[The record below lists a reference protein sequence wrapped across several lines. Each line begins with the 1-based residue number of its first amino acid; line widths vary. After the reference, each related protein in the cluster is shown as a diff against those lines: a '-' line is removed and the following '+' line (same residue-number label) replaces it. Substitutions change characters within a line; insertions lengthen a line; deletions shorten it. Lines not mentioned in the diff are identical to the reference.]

1 MLTEESRHAQAQSS
15 LAGPIHGCNDAQIL
29 WRDSVKRKYGN
40 QCEFLDPSENLLNR
54 EASPAEVVEA
64 DIRAIESADG
74 LLVNIW
80 RESIGA
86 ALGVVHAHRRG
97 QPVVVSDPNH
107 LQNRILT
114 FYADAVTETPLKG
127 AKALLDLLRAES
139 NWSVLKSGQREE
151 PFNRHSLMAAIQGA
165 CRDARRDDV
174 VMPRLVLP
182 EVIER
187 LRRSERRMRRQLT
200 SATIDE
206 TVREVLSELEADSVH
221 GEMAVGILDAWH
233 RRVTD
238 RRSQRA
244 PYDDPIL
251 RGDGGAG
258 VAEPRLDLG
267 VERRLPDTSVPVSC
281 GGKSHATIWGTT
293 VKRLDDIPSA
303 DAREVLSSIASVPG
317 ITAIN
322 LGRFGHKESRN
333 TSMAMVVVSPTPFVI
348 EGKLFDRGVKGT
360 MQSFQVRVQSDDAKE
375 TVATDIENEL
385 RKTER
390 WAG

>member
-1 MLTEESRHAQAQSS
+1 MPKRKFQIY
-15 LAGPIHGCNDAQIL
+15 LAGPIHGCNDAQIRL

-40 QCEFLDPSENLLNR
+40 QCEFLDPSENLLNQD
-54 EASPAEVVEA
+54 ASPAEVVEA

-74 LLVNIW
+74 VLVNMW

-97 QPVVVSDPNH
+97 QPVVVSDPNY

-127 AKALLDLLRAES
+127 VKALLDLLGAES
-139 NWSVLKSGQREE
+139 NWSVLKSGQRQE
-151 PFNRHSLMAAIQGA
+151 PFNRHTLMAAIQGA

-182 EVIER
+182 EVMER

-200 SATIDE
+200 TATIDE
-206 TVREVLSELEADSVH
+206 TVTEVLSEIEADPVH
-221 GEMAVGILDAWH
+221 GEMAVGILDAWR

-238 RRSQRA
+238 SHSPRA
-244 PYDDPIL
+244 PF
-251 RGDGGAG
+251 GDSIPHAYAQAG
-258 VAEPRLDLG
+258 VAESEVEYGAEHRPR
-267 VERRLPDTSVPVSC
+267 ETNVPVSC
-281 GGKSHATIWGTT
+281 GGKSHATIWGKT
-293 VKRLDDIPSA
+293 VKRLDDIPSP
-303 DAREVLSSIASVPG
+303 DAREILRSIASVPG

-333 TSMAMVVVSPTPFVI
+333 AGGAMVVVAPTPYVI

-360 MQSFQVRVQSDDAKE
+360 MQSFQVRVQSDGAKE
-375 TVATDIENEL
+375 GVATAIEKEL
-385 RKTER
+385 QKIGR

>member
-1 MLTEESRHAQAQSS
+1 MPKRRPQIY
-15 LAGPIHGCNDAQIL
+15 LAGPIHGCNDAQIRL
-29 WRDSVKRKYGN
+29 WRDSVKRKYGK
-40 QCEFLDPSENLLNR
+40 QCEFIDPSENLLDQ

-74 LLVNIW
+74 LLVNMW

-127 AKALLDLLRAES
+127 AKALLDLLGAES
-139 NWSVLKSGQREE
+139 NWSVLKSEQREK
-151 PFNRHSLMAAIQGA
+151 PFDRHTLMAAIQSA

-200 SATIDE
+200 TATIDE

-221 GEMAVGILDAWH
+221 GEMAVGILDAWR

-238 RRSQRA
+238 RRSLQGSF
-244 PYDDPIL
+244 DDPL
-251 RGDGGAG
+251 RRGDDVAG
-258 VAEPRLDLG
+258 VAEPRLGLG
-267 VERRLPDTSVPVSC
+267 GERRLRETSVPVSC
-281 GGKSHATIWGTT
+281 GGKSHTTIWGTT

-303 DAREVLSSIASVPG
+303 DAREVLSSIVSVPG

-322 LGRFGHKESRN
+322 LGPFGRKESRN
-333 TSMAMVVVSPTPFVI
+333 TSGAMVAVSPTPFVI

-375 TVATDIENEL
+375 RVATAIEKEL
-385 RKTER
+385 RSTGR
-390 WAG
+390 WAGQ

>member
-1 MLTEESRHAQAQSS
+1 MPKRKFQVY
-15 LAGPIHGCNDAQIL
+15 LAGPIHGCNDAQIRL

-40 QCEFLDPSENLLNR
+40 QYEFLDPRENLLNR

-74 LLVNIW
+74 LLVNMW

-151 PFNRHSLMAAIQGA
+151 PFNRHTLMAAIQGA

-206 TVREVLSELEADSVH
+206 TVREVLSELEADSAH
-221 GEMAVGILDAWH
+221 GEMAIGILDAWH

-238 RRSQRA
+238 RRSQRG
-244 PYDDPIL
+244 PFDDSVL
-251 RGDGGAG
+251 RGSDGAG
-258 VAEPRLDLG
+258 VAEPKPDLG
-267 VERRLPDTSVPVSC
+267 IERRPLDTGVPVSC

-303 DAREVLSSIASVPG
+303 DAREILSSVASVPG

-322 LGRFGHKESRN
+322 LGRFGHKGSRN
-333 TSMAMVVVSPTPFVI
+333 TSGAIVEISPTPFVI
-348 EGKLFDRGVKGT
+348 EGKLFDGGVKGT

-375 TVATDIENEL
+375 TVANAIENEL
-385 RKTER
+385 RKTGR

>member
-1 MLTEESRHAQAQSS
+1 MPKRRPQIY
-15 LAGPIHGCNDAQIL
+15 LAGPIHGCNDAQIRL

-40 QCEFLDPSENLLNR
+40 QCEFLDPSENLLNQ

-74 LLVNIW
+74 LLVNMW

-127 AKALLDLLRAES
+127 VKALLDLLGAES

-151 PFNRHSLMAAIQGA
+151 QFNRHTLMAAIQGA

-174 VMPRLVLP
+174 VMPRMVLP
-182 EVIER
+182 EVMER

-200 SATIDE
+200 TATINE
-206 TVREVLSELEADSVH
+206 TVTEVLSEIEAGPVH
-221 GEMAVGILDAWH
+221 GEMADGFLDAWR

-238 RRSQRA
+238 SDSPRA
-244 PYDDPIL
+244 PSSDSIP
-251 RGDGGAG
+251 RAHAQAG
-258 VAEPRLDLG
+258 VAELEVEYG
-267 VERRLPDTSVPVSC
+267 VEHRLRETNVPVSC
-281 GGKSHATIWGTT
+281 GGKITP
-293 VKRLDDIPSA
+293 PSTP
-303 DAREVLSSIASVPG
+303 SSIVS
-317 ITAIN
+317 ITSA
-322 LGRFGHKESRN
+322 
-333 TSMAMVVVSPTPFVI
+333 
-348 EGKLFDRGVKGT
+348 GT
-360 MQSFQVRVQSDDAKE
+360 QE
-375 TVATDIENEL
+375 
-385 RKTER
+385 
-390 WAG
+390 

>member
-1 MLTEESRHAQAQSS
+1 MPKRRPQIY
-15 LAGPIHGCNDAQIL
+15 LAGPIHGCNDAQIRL
-29 WRDSVKRKYGN
+29 WRDTVKRKYGN
-40 QCEFLDPSENLLNR
+40 QCEFLDPSENLLNQ

-64 DIRAIESADG
+64 DVRAIESADG
-74 LLVNIW
+74 LLVNMW

-139 NWSVLKSGQREE
+139 NWGVLKSGQREK
-151 PFNRHSLMAAIQGA
+151 PFDRHTLMAAIQGA
-165 CRDARRDDV
+165 CRDARHDDV
-174 VMPRLVLP
+174 VMPRLILP

-187 LRRSERRMRRQLT
+187 LRKSDRRMRRQLT
-200 SATIDE
+200 TATIDG

-221 GEMAVGILDAWH
+221 GEMAVGILDAWR

-238 RRSQRA
+238 RRSLPA
-244 PYDDPIL
+244 SFDDPIR
-251 RGDGGAG
+251 RGDSVAG
-258 VAEPRLDLG
+258 VAEPRLALG
-267 VERRLPDTSVPVSC
+267 GERRLRETSVPISC
-281 GGKSHATIWGTT
+281 GVKSHATIWGTT

-303 DAREVLSSIASVPG
+303 DARKVLSSIASVPG
-317 ITAIN
+317 ITAIH
-322 LGRFGHKESRN
+322 LGPFGSKESRN
-333 TSMAMVVVSPTPFVI
+333 TSGATVAVSPTQFVI

-375 TVATDIENEL
+375 TVATAIEKEL
-385 RKTER
+385 QNTGR
-390 WAG
+390 WAGQ

>member
-1 MLTEESRHAQAQSS
+1 
-15 LAGPIHGCNDAQIL
+15 
-29 WRDSVKRKYGN
+29 
-40 QCEFLDPSENLLNR
+40 
-54 EASPAEVVEA
+54 
-64 DIRAIESADG
+64 
-74 LLVNIW
+74 
-80 RESIGA
+80 
-86 ALGVVHAHRRG
+86 
-97 QPVVVSDPNH
+97 
-107 LQNRILT
+107 
-114 FYADAVTETPLKG
+114 
-127 AKALLDLLRAES
+127 
-139 NWSVLKSGQREE
+139 
-151 PFNRHSLMAAIQGA
+151 
-165 CRDARRDDV
+165 
-174 VMPRLVLP
+174 
-182 EVIER
+182 
-187 LRRSERRMRRQLT
+187 MRRQLT

>member
-1 MLTEESRHAQAQSS
+1 MPKRRPQIY
-15 LAGPIHGCNDAQIL
+15 LAGPIHGCNDAQIRL

-40 QCEFLDPSENLLNR
+40 QCEFLDPSENLLNQ

-74 LLVNIW
+74 LLVNMW

-127 AKALLDLLRAES
+127 VKALLDLLGAES

-151 PFNRHSLMAAIQGA
+151 QFNRHTLMAAIQGA

-182 EVIER
+182 EVMER

-200 SATIDE
+200 TAMIDE
-206 TVREVLSELEADSVH
+206 TVREVLSELETDPVH
-221 GEMAVGILDAWH
+221 GEMADGILDAWR

-238 RRSQRA
+238 SGALRA
-244 PYDDPIL
+244 AFGDSNL
-251 RGDGGAG
+251 HGDGHAE
-258 VAEPRLDLG
+258 VAEPGLDFG
-267 VERRLPDTSVPVSC
+267 VERRLRETSVPVSC

-322 LGRFGHKESRN
+322 LGPFGRKESRN
-333 TSMAMVVVSPTPFVI
+333 TSGAMVAVSPTPFVI

-360 MQSFQVRVQSDDAKE
+360 IQSFQVRVQSDDAKE
-375 TVATDIENEL
+375 TVATAIVTEL
-385 RKTER
+385 RSTGR
-390 WAG
+390 WAGQ

>member
-1 MLTEESRHAQAQSS
+1 MPKRKSQIY
-15 LAGPIHGCNDAQIL
+15 LAGPIHGCNDAQIRL

-40 QCEFLDPSENLLNR
+40 QCEFLDPSENLLNQ

-64 DIRAIESADG
+64 DIRAIENADG
-74 LLVNIW
+74 LLVNMW

-127 AKALLDLLRAES
+127 MKALLDLLGAES
-139 NWSVLKSGQREE
+139 NWSVLKSGQRQE
-151 PFNRHSLMAAIQGA
+151 PFNRHTLMATIQGA

-182 EVIER
+182 EVMER
-187 LRRSERRMRRQLT
+187 LRRSDRRMRRQLT
-200 SATIDE
+200 TATIDE
-206 TVREVLSELEADSVH
+206 TVREVLSELEADPVH
-221 GEMAVGILDAWH
+221 GEMADGILDAWR

-238 RRSQRA
+238 SGSPRA
-244 PYDDPIL
+244 PF
-251 RGDGGAG
+251 GDSIPHAHDGAG
-258 VAEPRLDLG
+258 VAEPALEYG
-267 VERRLPDTSVPVSC
+267 VEHRLRETNVPVSC

-293 VKRLDDIPSA
+293 VKRLDDIPSPN
-303 DAREVLSSIASVPG
+303 ARKILGSIASVQG

-322 LGRFGHKESRN
+322 LGPFGSKESRN
-333 TSMAMVVVSPTPFVI
+333 TSGAMVVVSPTPFVI

-375 TVATDIENEL
+375 TVATAIEEEL

-390 WAG
+390 WAGK

>member
-1 MLTEESRHAQAQSS
+1 MPKRKFQVY
-15 LAGPIHGCNDAQIL
+15 LAGPIHGCNDAQIRL
-29 WRDSVKRKYGN
+29 WRDSVKQKYGN
-40 QCEFLDPSENLLNR
+40 QCEFLDPSENLLNQ

-74 LLVNIW
+74 LLVNMW

-127 AKALLDLLRAES
+127 VKALLDLLGAES
-139 NWSVLKSGQREE
+139 NWSVLKSGQRGEQ
-151 PFNRHSLMAAIQGA
+151 FNRHTLMAAIQGA

-182 EVIER
+182 EVMER

-200 SATIDE
+200 TAMIDE
-206 TVREVLSELEADSVH
+206 TVREVLSELETDPVH
-221 GEMAVGILDAWH
+221 GEMADGILDAWR

-238 RRSQRA
+238 RRSLRA
-244 PYDDPIL
+244 PFGDSSL
-251 RGDGGAG
+251 HGDGGAG
-258 VAEPRLDLG
+258 VAELGLEFG
-267 VERRLPDTSVPVSC
+267 VENRLRETSVPISC

-293 VKRLDDIPSA
+293 VKRLDDVPSA
-303 DAREVLSSIASVPG
+303 DAREILRSIASVPG

-322 LGRFGHKESRN
+322 LGPFGRKESRN
-333 TSMAMVVVSPTPFVI
+333 ASGAMVAVSSTPFVI
-348 EGKLFDRGVKGT
+348 EGKLFDQGDKGT
-360 MQSFQVRVQSDDAKE
+360 KQSFQVRVQSDDAKE
-375 TVATDIENEL
+375 RVATAIEKEL
-385 RKTER
+385 QKIGR

>member
-1 MLTEESRHAQAQSS
+1 MPKRKFQIY
-15 LAGPIHGCNDAQIL
+15 LAGPIHGCNDAQIRL
-29 WRDSVKRKYGN
+29 WRDSVKRKYGA

-74 LLVNIW
+74 LLVNMW

-114 FYADAVTETPLKG
+114 FYADAVTESPLKG
-127 AKALLDLLRAES
+127 AKALLDLLGAES
-139 NWSVLKSGQREE
+139 NWSIIKSRQREK
-151 PFNRHSLMAAIQGA
+151 PFDRHTLMAAIQGA

-187 LRRSERRMRRQLT
+187 LRKSDRRMRRQLT
-200 SATIDE
+200 TATIDE
-206 TVREVLSELEADSVH
+206 TVREVLSELEADPVH
-221 GEMAVGILDAWH
+221 GEMAVGILDAWR

-238 RRSQRA
+238 RRSLRS
-244 PYDDPIL
+244 PFDDANL
-251 RGDGGAG
+251 HGDGDGGTG
-258 VAEPRLDLG
+258 VAKPRLEFG
-267 VERRLPDTSVPVSC
+267 VERLLRETSVPVSC

-303 DAREVLSSIASVPG
+303 DARSVLSSIASVPG
-317 ITAIN
+317 ITAIV
-322 LGRFGHKESRN
+322 LGPFGRKESRN
-333 TSMAMVVVSPTPFVI
+333 TSGAMVAVSPTPFVI

-375 TVATDIENEL
+375 TVASAIETEL
-385 RKTER
+385 RSTER
-390 WAG
+390 WTGR

>member
-1 MLTEESRHAQAQSS
+1 MPKRKVQIY
-15 LAGPIHGCNDAQIL
+15 LAGPIHGCNDAQIRL

-74 LLVNIW
+74 LLVNMW

-97 QPVVVSDPNH
+97 LPVVVSDPNH

-139 NWSVLKSGQREE
+139 NWSVLTSGQREE
-151 PFNRHSLMAAIQGA
+151 PFNRHTLMAAIQGT

-238 RRSQRA
+238 RRSQRV

-293 VKRLDDIPSA
+293 VKRLDDIPST

-333 TSMAMVVVSPTPFVI
+333 ASMAMVVVSPTPFVI